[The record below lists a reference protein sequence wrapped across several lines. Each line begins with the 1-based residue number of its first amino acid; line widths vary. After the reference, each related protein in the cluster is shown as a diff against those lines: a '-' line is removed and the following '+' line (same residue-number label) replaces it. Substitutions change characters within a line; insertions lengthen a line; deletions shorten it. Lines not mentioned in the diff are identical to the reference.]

1 MNFFFPIEITF
12 MYMKFATDTKSGG
25 DVDSLASKGDL
36 QRDLNNINLMK
47 FNKSNCQILHL
58 GWGNCAYI
66 YKLGNE
72 RMESSPMGKD
82 LGDWVDG
89 KLDVSQQCA
98 LAVKTV
104 NRTLD
109 CIKQSIASKA
119 REVLVPLYTA
129 LVWHHLQ
136 YCVQFFYASI

>member
-1 MNFFFPIEITF
+1 MWTPLRVKET
-12 MYMKFATDTKSGG
+12 
-25 DVDSLASKGDL
+25 L

-58 GWGNCAYI
+58 GWGNRAYI

-98 LAVKTV
+98 LAVKIA
-104 NRTLD
+104 NRTLE
-109 CIKQSIASKA
+109 CIKQSIASQE

-136 YCVQFFYASI
+136 YCMQFFMHQYKKGIEL